1 MTWIN
6 EYSRGLCCDWIYKT
20 LDSRLRGSDGIKKHI
35 FSQRHPCEGR
45 DQVSLIFLVPRPSSL
60 VPDLNVLKH
69 V

>member
-6 EYSRGLCCDWIYKT
+6 EYSSGFGCDWIYKT
-20 LDSRLRGSDGIKKHI
+20 QDSRFRGSDGIMNHI
-35 FSQRHPCEGR
+35 SSQRHPCEGR